1 MPLSLENNDLV
12 MDKDYLS
19 KMLEFHRKVN
29 PKEGLVGLYLSGTS
43 IDGNA
48 IGLYRFYQT
57 LLNKERKGR

>member
-1 MPLSLENNDLV
+1 